1 MNKECIQKKTCK
13 EITTFEL
20 YKDDIVGF
28 LCGEFPLV
36 LREAVKAAQS
46 DPINSRIE
54 ITCVDTVAP
63 DTAEVDAHSPLVI
76 RIITETDSTEKVDF

>member
-54 ITCVDTVAP
+54 ITCADRLAF
-63 DTAEVDAHSPLVI
+63 AEIDAHSPLII